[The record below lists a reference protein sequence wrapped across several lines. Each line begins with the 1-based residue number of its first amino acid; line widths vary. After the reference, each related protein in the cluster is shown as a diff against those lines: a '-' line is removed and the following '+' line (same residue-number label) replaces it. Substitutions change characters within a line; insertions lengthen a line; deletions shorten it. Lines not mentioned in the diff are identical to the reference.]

1 MYILCAKGKHPLFE
15 PETDDEV
22 TYKAKL
28 KTDKWE
34 YPSYFSEQERIFHQI
49 RMAQDLI
56 RRLAQYNPLKR
67 YSASQSLS
75 HPWVTRNKYDSIP
88 KTFAE
93 EMKMFD
99 IE

>member
-34 YPSYFSEQERIFHQI
+34 YPSYFSE
-49 RMAQDLI
+49 
-56 RRLAQYNPLKR
+56 
-67 YSASQSLS
+67 
-75 HPWVTRNKYDSIP
+75 
-88 KTFAE
+88 
-93 EMKMFD
+93 
-99 IE
+99 